1 MYNLNVVWEFEI
13 DVCLYIFFKMY
24 FSDNYCLCVLYVML
38 IVMEDLKENGEI
50 IVKFFFCIYWYEIFG
65 LFKLVIVYRCKM
77 LIF

>member
-1 MYNLNVVWEFEI
+1 M
-13 DVCLYIFFKMY
+13 
-24 FSDNYCLCVLYVML
+24 YCLCVLYVML

>member
-1 MYNLNVVWEFEI
+1 MFV
-13 DVCLYIFFKMY
+13 YIMVYFKMY
-24 FSDNYCLCVLYVML
+24 FSDNYMYCLCVLYVML